1 MLSVFSGIT
10 ITIYCL
16 VFVIESYRA
25 NSINEPTSKKFNSKS
40 YHSKCTDSIYSWGR
54 NANMTILG
62 GEKACALGAKRDKRC
77 YLEGKVDTTDK
88 SGKNKSYELTRK
100 K

>member
-1 MLSVFSGIT
+1 
-10 ITIYCL
+10 
-16 VFVIESYRA
+16 
-25 NSINEPTSKKFNSKS
+25 
-40 YHSKCTDSIYSWGR
+40 
-54 NANMTILG
+54 MTILG